1 MSTSAFIFN
10 IIWFGHHT
18 RRSCQL
24 LFPHGTFGK
33 SQHGNL
39 QVPLGINGHNTSGK
53 HLMVLNVCTGKE
65 GKAGLCYEN
74 ALIENTFLDPT
85 TRNVLNT

>member
-18 RRSCQL
+18 GRSYQL

-33 SQHGNL
+33 IQHGNL
-39 QVPLGINGHNTSGK
+39 QVPLGINGHNTSGETSHGLRQGRK
-53 HLMVLNVCTGKE
+53 GRFVL
-65 GKAGLCYEN
+65 
-74 ALIENTFLDPT
+74 
-85 TRNVLNT
+85 

>member
-18 RRSCQL
+18 GRSYQL

-33 SQHGNL
+33 IQHGNL
-39 QVPLGINGHNTSGK
+39 QVPLALMAITQVGK
-53 HLMVLNVCTGKE
+53 HLMDLGKE

-74 ALIENTFLDPT
+74 TLIENTFLDPT
-85 TRNVLNT
+85 TINSLNT

>member
-1 MSTSAFIFN
+1 MCLNVKLPMSAFIFN

-33 SQHGNL
+33 KSTWELASAPWH
-39 QVPLGINGHNTSGK
+39 
-53 HLMVLNVCTGKE
+53 
-65 GKAGLCYEN
+65 
-74 ALIENTFLDPT
+74 
-85 TRNVLNT
+85 